1 MLELKIVVEMP
12 GIPEAINH
20 LADALSARNLPAAKP
35 ATTKAAKAEK
45 KAAEKVT
52 EPDSAPAVEAKPEVV
67 PAAPTVQPPVE
78 PATPAETAPAV
89 PAVPAVPTTA
99 TEAPTAAG
107 QTVPAAPAPA
117 RVYSL
122 DELSHAGAALI
133 SKGKMQELIGL
144 LSVFGVKALTQ
155 IPPERY
161 GELAE
166 KLMALDPSCLS

>member
-1 MLELKIVVEMP
+1 MLEVKIIVEMP

-20 LADALSARNLPAAKP
+20 MADALSARNLPAAKP

-45 KAAEKVT
+45 KATEKAA
-52 EPDSAPAVEAKPEVV
+52 EPDPVPAVETKPEVV
-67 PAAPTVQPPVE
+67 PAAPAVQPSVE
-78 PATPAETAPAV
+78 PATPAETA
-89 PAVPAVPTTA
+89 PAVPTTA

-107 QTVPAAPAPA
+107 QTAPVAPAPA

>member
-1 MLELKIVVEMP
+1 MLEVKIVVEMP
-12 GIPEAINH
+12 GIPEAIDH
-20 LADALSARNLPAAKP
+20 LADVLSARNLPAAKP
-35 ATTKAAKAEK
+35 ATTKAAKTEK
-45 KAAEKVT
+45 KATEKGA
-52 EPDSAPAVEAKPEVV
+52 EPDPVPAVEAKPEVV
-67 PAAPTVQPPVE
+67 PAAPAVQPSVE
-78 PATPAETAPAV
+78 SATPAET
-89 PAVPAVPTTA
+89 VPAVPTTA

-107 QTVPAAPAPA
+107 QTAPVAPAPA
-117 RVYSL
+117 RAYSL

>member
-1 MLELKIVVEMP
+1 MLEVRIVVEMP

-20 LADALSARNLPAAKP
+20 LADVLSTRNLPAAKP

-45 KAAEKVT
+45 KATEKIA
-52 EPDSAPAVEAKPEVV
+52 EPDPVPAVETKPEVV
-67 PAAPTVQPPVE
+67 PAAPAVQPPVE

-89 PAVPAVPTTA
+89 PTTA
-99 TEAPTAAG
+99 TEAPTAAD
-107 QTVPAAPAPA
+107 QTAPVAPAPA

-166 KLMALDPSCLS
+166 KLMALDPFCLS